1 MTFCVFLLIST
12 GLWLVMSLNQDVQ
25 QDIRCRIEIVN
36 QPDSVTMISYPPDHI
51 SVSVKSRGSQLVKYS
66 FGSSPTITLD
76 YNTLARNNRITL
88 GVSDMRVLL
97 RDIFGQN
104 AQIISFNPDTL
115 NLTFTSQPG
124 VYRPV
129 RIDTR
134 ITTRSDVA
142 LSAAPKCVPESVV
155 VYSTEPLDPLMDYA
169 KTQPIQYNNITE
181 SKTIRTRVIV
191 PTGCRAV
198 PDSVDIVL
206 RVEPLVAR
214 TIQLPIT
221 AINVPDSV
229 RLILLPTTVS
239 LSYMVPASH
248 FRDQV
253 PPIKVYADYRSLD
266 LTHPSRRIGINA
278 DNTNAPSLRNIR
290 LNIDS
295 VEYLI
300 ER

>member
-1 MTFCVFLLIST
+1 
-12 GLWLVMSLNQDVQ
+12 MSLNQEMQ
-25 QDIRCRIEIVN
+25 RDIRCRIEIVN
-36 QPDSVTMISYPPDHI
+36 QPDSVTMISYPPDYI

-76 YNTLARNNRITL
+76 YNMFARNNKIVL

-104 AQIISFNPDTL
+104 AQIVSFNPDTL
-115 NLTFTSQPG
+115 NLTFTSQSG

-142 LSAAPKCVPESVV
+142 LSSPVKCVPESVII
-155 VYSTEPLDPLMDYA
+155 YSTEPLDPMMDYA
-169 KTQPIQYNNITE
+169 KTQPIRYNNISE

-206 RVEPLVAR
+206 HVEPLVAR

-253 PPIKVYADYRSLD
+253 PPIKVCADYRTLD
-266 LTHPSRRIGINA
+266 MAHPSRRIGISA